1 VSTSTSIRSTAL
13 EPPRGAPWYRKLT
26 TVYGLVLLTVALFV
40 VFAVARPDTFATLL
54 NFRLLAASKSVL
66 LILALAVTVPMVAGK
81 IDLSIGYGVG
91 LWQLM
96 ALSFQLMGL
105 DYRVA
110 ILLSL
115 LGGAVVG
122 LLNALL
128 VELAQVDA
136 FIATLA
142 TGQVIYAVTFWRTGG
157 RQITDSTGSR
167 AAAFD
172 ALGTW
177 SLFGIPGPFIIAVAL
192 GVVLWLVLDYLPVG
206 RYLYAVGANPRAAE
220 LTGVPRRRFVV
231 GAMVAS
237 GVLTAVAG
245 VLIASRAAGVAQSNI
260 GPEYLLPALTAAF
273 LGSTTIRP
281 GRVNALG
288 TILGVAIAT
297 IGISGLQQLLPGRF
311 YLEPLFNGLTLVA
324 AITIASLAS
333 RRRVVQAGGGPVT
346 TQPTGSGTGGGS
358 VPAAGPADPTPS
370 TDPAPPPGGATPAAP
385 ARPVELGG
393 AATTGRTT

>member
-1 VSTSTSIRSTAL
+1 MSMSTSVRSTAL

-26 TVYGLVLLTVALFV
+26 TVYGLVVLTVILFV

-54 NFRLLAASKSVL
+54 NFRLLASSKSVL
-66 LILALAVTVPMVAGK
+66 LILALAVTIPMVAGK

-91 LWQLM
+91 LWQVM

-105 DYRVA
+105 DYRVS
-110 ILLSL
+110 ILLCL
-115 LGGAVVG
+115 LGGAVIG

-142 TGQVIYAVTFWRTGG
+142 TGQVIYALTFWHTGG
-157 RQITDSTGSR
+157 RQITDSGGVRAVSFDNLSR
-167 AAAFD
+167 
-172 ALGTW
+172 W
-177 SLFGIPGPFIIAVAL
+177 SLGPVPGPFILAVVL
-192 GVVLWLVLDYLPVG
+192 GVLLWVVLDHLPIG

-220 LTGVPRRRFVV
+220 LTGIPRRRYVV

-237 GVLTAVAG
+237 GVLVAVAG
-245 VLIASRAAGVAQSNI
+245 VLISSRSSGVAQSNI

-281 GRVNALG
+281 GRTNSIG
-288 TILGVAIAT
+288 TIVGVAIAT

-324 AITIASLAS
+324 AITIASLTS
-333 RRRVVQAGGGPVT
+333 RRRVAQAKAAPLA
-346 TQPTGSGTGGGS
+346 PAGT
-358 VPAAGPADPTPS
+358 AADPASGESP
-370 TDPAPPPGGATPAAP
+370 DPREPDPEAADPQAADGAPPGGHTANDSLTDHVPT
-385 ARPVELGG
+385 GG
-393 AATTGRTT
+393 KP

>member
-1 VSTSTSIRSTAL
+1 MSTSTSVQSTAL

-26 TVYGLVLLTVALFV
+26 TVYGLVLLTVALSV

-54 NFRLLAASKSVL
+54 NFRLLAAGKSVL

-91 LWQLM
+91 LWQVM

-110 ILLSL
+110 ILLCL
-115 LGGAVVG
+115 LGGALVG

-142 TGQVIYAVTFWRTGG
+142 TGQVIYAVTFWHTGG

-177 SLFGIPGPFIIAVAL
+177 SLLGVPGPFVVA
-192 GVVLWLVLDYLPVG
+192 VVLGLILWVVLDHLPVG
-206 RYLYAVGANPRAAE
+206 RYLYAVGA
-220 LTGVPRRRFVV
+220 T
-231 GAMVAS
+231 
-237 GVLTAVAG
+237 
-245 VLIASRAAGVAQSNI
+245 
-260 GPEYLLPALTAAF
+260 
-273 LGSTTIRP
+273 
-281 GRVNALG
+281 
-288 TILGVAIAT
+288 
-297 IGISGLQQLLPGRF
+297 
-311 YLEPLFNGLTLVA
+311 
-324 AITIASLAS
+324 
-333 RRRVVQAGGGPVT
+333 
-346 TQPTGSGTGGGS
+346 
-358 VPAAGPADPTPS
+358 
-370 TDPAPPPGGATPAAP
+370 PAP
-385 ARPVELGG
+385 RS
-393 AATTGRTT
+393 

>member
-1 VSTSTSIRSTAL
+1 MSTSLRSTAL
-13 EPPRGAPWYRKLT
+13 EPPPGAPWHRKLFS
-26 TVYGLVLLTVALFV
+26 VYGMVVLTVVLFA

-54 NFRLLAASKSVL
+54 NFQLLTASKSVL

-81 IDLSIGYGVG
+81 IDLSIGYGLG
-91 LWQLM
+91 LWQVM

-110 ILLSL
+110 ILLCL
-115 LGGAVVG
+115 LGGALVG

-142 TGQVIYAVTFWRTGG
+142 TGQVIYAVTFWHTGG
-157 RQITDSTGSR
+157 RQITDGSGQR

-172 ALGTW
+172 GLATW
-177 SLFGIPGPFIIAVAL
+177 SLGPVPGPFVIAVLL
-192 GVVLWLVLDYLPVG
+192 GVVLWVVLEHLPAG

-220 LTGVPRRRFVV
+220 LTGVPRRRYVV

-245 VLIASRAAGVAQSNI
+245 ILVASRAGGVVQSNI

-288 TILGVAIAT
+288 TLLGVAIAT

-333 RRRVVQAGGGPVT
+333 RRRVAQA
-346 TQPTGSGTGGGS
+346 
-358 VPAAGPADPTPS
+358 D
-370 TDPAPPPGGATPAAP
+370 APPAAAP
-385 ARPVELGG
+385 ADAADDPP
-393 AATTGRTT
+393 AATPTDPPTGASATTSTPSSTRPPTTTRSTP

>member
-1 VSTSTSIRSTAL
+1 MSMSTSVKSTAL

-26 TVYGLVLLTVALFV
+26 TVYGLVVLTAVLFV
-40 VFAVARPDTFATLL
+40 IFAVALPDTFATVL
-54 NFRLLAASKSVL
+54 NFRLLASSKSVL
-66 LILALAVTVPMVAGK
+66 LILALAVTIPMVAGK

-91 LWQLM
+91 LWQVM

-105 DYRVA
+105 DYRLA
-110 ILLSL
+110 ILLCI
-115 LGGAVVG
+115 LGGAVIG
-122 LLNALL
+122 LVNALL

-142 TGQVIYAVTFWRTGG
+142 TGQVIYAVTFWHTGG
-157 RQITDSTGSR
+157 RQITDSTGMR

-172 ALGTW
+172 GLSRW
-177 SLFGIPGPFIIAVAL
+177 SLGPVPGPFILAVFL
-192 GVVLWLVLDYLPVG
+192 GVVLWVVLDHLPIG

-220 LTGVPRRRFVV
+220 LTGIPRRRYVV

-237 GVLTAVAG
+237 GVLVAVAG
-245 VLIASRAAGVAQSNI
+245 VLISSRASGVAESSI

-281 GRVNALG
+281 GRTNAIG
-288 TILGVAIAT
+288 TVVGVAIAT

-324 AITIASLAS
+324 AITIASLTS
-333 RRRVVQAGGGPVT
+333 RRRVAQAKAAPVT
-346 TQPTGSGTGGGS
+346 PVDTAADTRAADADHAPTESDPPAHPAPTDQPTDQPTDHLPTGGK
-358 VPAAGPADPTPS
+358 P
-370 TDPAPPPGGATPAAP
+370 
-385 ARPVELGG
+385 
-393 AATTGRTT
+393 

>member
-1 VSTSTSIRSTAL
+1 MSMSTSVKSTAL

-26 TVYGLVLLTVALFV
+26 TVYGLVVLTAVLFV
-40 VFAVARPDTFATLL
+40 IFAVALPDTFATVL
-54 NFRLLAASKSVL
+54 NFRLLASSKSVL
-66 LILALAVTVPMVAGK
+66 LILALAVTIPMVAGK

-91 LWQLM
+91 LWQVM

-105 DYRVA
+105 DYRLA
-110 ILLSL
+110 ILLCI
-115 LGGAVVG
+115 LGGAVIG
-122 LLNALL
+122 LVNALL

-142 TGQVIYAVTFWRTGG
+142 TGQVIYAVTFWHTGG
-157 RQITDSTGSR
+157 RQITDSTGMR

-172 ALGTW
+172 GLSRW
-177 SLFGIPGPFIIAVAL
+177 SLGPVPGPFILAVFL
-192 GVVLWLVLDYLPVG
+192 GVVLWVVLDHLPIG

-220 LTGVPRRRFVV
+220 LTGIPRRRYVV

-237 GVLTAVAG
+237 GVLVAVAG
-245 VLIASRAAGVAQSNI
+245 VLISSRASGVAESSI

-281 GRVNALG
+281 GRTNAIG
-288 TILGVAIAT
+288 TVVGVAIAT

-324 AITIASLAS
+324 AITIASLTS
-333 RRRVVQAGGGPVT
+333 RRRVAQAKAAPVT
-346 TQPTGSGTGGGS
+346 PVDTAADTRAADADHAPTESDPPAHAAPTDQPTDQPTDHLPTGGK
-358 VPAAGPADPTPS
+358 P
-370 TDPAPPPGGATPAAP
+370 
-385 ARPVELGG
+385 
-393 AATTGRTT
+393 